1 MKKRIRLTIAAAVM
15 LICMLMTSIGV
26 SAAPSVLNDG
36 KFDMNLVYHAKK
48 SSNDLPD
55 DYQIF
60 QNTTSNTTVKKLKST
75 NPSVA
80 TVSWSS
86 TNRSGL
92 RFNLKKP
99 GTTKIKGV
107 LYEGSKKI
115 KKFTINL
122 TVRKYKNPAKTFS
135 LNGTNY
141 ASKFKSLDTYTIK
154 PGSRTQFKVKVKA
167 KKGWKFEGLWYR
179 NQSRTVKIDN
189 KSTFTLMSNWS
200 YVDAVFTNKKNGTR
214 EDVAIIIDK

>member
-1 MKKRIRLTIAAAVM
+1 MKKRIRLMIAAAAM

-36 KFDMNLVYHAKK
+36 KFDMTLVYHAKK

-55 DYQIF
+55 DYAVF
-60 QNTTSNTTVKKLKST
+60 RKTTANTTVKKLKSSK
-75 NPSVA
+75 PSVA

-86 TNRSGL
+86 TNRSVL
-92 RFNLKKP
+92 HFNLKKP
-99 GTTKIKGV
+99 GKTKITGV
-107 LYEGSKKI
+107 LYEGKKKI

-122 TVRKYKNPAKTFS
+122 TVRKYTNPAKMFK

-154 PGSRTQFKVKVKA
+154 PGSTTKFKVKVLP

-179 NQSRTVKIDN
+179 NQNKTVEIDN

-200 YVDAVFTNKKNGTR
+200 YVDAVFTNKKTGTR
-214 EDVAIIIDK
+214 EDIAIIIDK